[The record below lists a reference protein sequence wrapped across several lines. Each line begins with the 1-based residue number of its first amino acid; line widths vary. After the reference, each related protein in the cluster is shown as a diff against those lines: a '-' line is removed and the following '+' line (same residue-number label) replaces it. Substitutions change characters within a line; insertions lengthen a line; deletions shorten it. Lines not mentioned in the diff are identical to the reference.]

1 MEAVINIPEV
11 IMDALMLISFGLIIV
26 ALCTLI
32 ATLWLDIQWSS
43 SQRYL
48 LATGGGD
55 VEFGGGAGGW

>member
-26 ALCTLI
+26 ALGTLI